1 MRTSSFLYALWCL
14 GMVGLFMLASANA
27 WSPFADGRRGARGS
41 SGGGVI
47 FIGGPNHK

>member
-1 MRTSSFLYALWCL
+1 MRTSIFLYALWCI

-27 WSPFADGRRGARGS
+27 WSPFADGRRGARGGG
-41 SGGGVI
+41 GGGVI